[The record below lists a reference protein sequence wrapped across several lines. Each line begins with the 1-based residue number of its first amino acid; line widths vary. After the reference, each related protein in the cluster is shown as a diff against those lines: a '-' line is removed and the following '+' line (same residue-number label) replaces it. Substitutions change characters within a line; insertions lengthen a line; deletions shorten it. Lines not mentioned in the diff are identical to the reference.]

1 MDIAPQHDPEAPKLK
16 ITSLKKTGSLLC
28 NGYLATFIVGS
39 LFFVNQAQAAGTA
52 SEQAN
57 IEVMIRELNALEA
70 VARRSD
76 ELPNDGSQRYHFDY
90 QRLAGDV
97 ARMRQGLQDYL
108 SPSRAQP
115 RDTTELSGHYTTNSE
130 RQP

>member
-1 MDIAPQHDPEAPKLK
+1 MK
-16 ITSLKKTGSLLC
+16 ITSPKKNGSLLR

-39 LFFVNQAQAAGTA
+39 LFFVNPAQAAGTA

-70 VARRSD
+70 VARRSG

-90 QRLAGDV
+90 PRLAGDV
-97 ARMRQGLQDYL
+97 AHMRQGLQDYL

>member
-1 MDIAPQHDPEAPKLK
+1 MKTIPP
-16 ITSLKKTGSLLC
+16 KKTGPLPRDWYVAAIISISLL
-28 NGYLATFIVGS
+28 
-39 LFFVNQAQAAGTA
+39 FVSQAQAAGTA

-70 VARRSD
+70 VARRSG